1 MVFQLHPSQQ
11 SHIHFSFP
19 ANENNLDLFQPY
31 SMIRMKPEIAFGEG
45 AGTDNSLLEMKLERP
60 PQSQFHHH
68 IFPKIGEWYHL
79 SSPYKAGR
87 HMRSVAEIWVCQ
99 VLALGY
105 PVHWIDGA
113 CRMDPSRLLK
123 LLRQMNEPVEECL
136 SRLYVS
142 RGFTLHQLVRQIERL
157 PDEIKLTG
165 SPFVFIDGLLMMHT
179 DDQVG
184 HREARMLL
192 QHECHIL
199 NALQII
205 HPLMIVSTGDSNIRT
220 RRESILSEIL
230 KANVQCQLHGNIIEK
245 KGIQRLFLRHE
256 PSSQAGFWIDEKPPL
271 TLNDFISIGM
281 DKIA

>member
-1 MVFQLHPSQQ
+1 MVFQLHPPSQ

-19 ANENNLDLFQPY
+19 ANKNNLDYFQPY
-31 SMIRMKPEIAFGEG
+31 SMIDMKPEIAFGDG
-45 AGTDNSLLEMKLERP
+45 AGIDNSLFDMNLEHP
-60 PQSQFHHH
+60 HQSQFHHH
-68 IFPKIGEWYHL
+68 IFPKMGQWYHL

-87 HMRSVAEIWVCQ
+87 HMRSVAEIWICQ

-113 CRMDPSRLLK
+113 CRMDPTRLLK

-179 DDQVG
+179 DEQVG

-192 QHECHIL
+192 QHECRIL
-199 NALQII
+199 KSLHFI
-205 HPLMIVSTGDSNIRT
+205 HPLMIVSTGDSNIQT
-220 RRESILSEIL
+220 GREFMLNGIL
-230 KANVQCQLHGNIIEK
+230 KSNVQCQLHGNLIEK

-256 PSSQAGFWIDEKPPL
+256 PSSQTGFWIDEKPSL
-271 TLNDFISIGM
+271 TLIDFASNQM
-281 DKIA
+281 DKIV